1 MMDSFASRGWAMF
14 RRRYE
19 VRFNTE
25 ASHWELWR
33 WVGKDGE
40 AELLADYPSA
50 EAAVAGCE
58 GVGGQ
63 IAEAGLYATLIVFDA
78 DGNRV
83 DGRTFGTPPPGDV
96 DAL

>member
-1 MMDSFASRGWAMF
+1 MF

-25 ASHWELWR
+25 ANQWELWR

-40 AELLADYPSA
+40 AELVADYANA

-58 GVGGQ
+58 SVGGQ
-63 IAEAGLYATLIVFDA
+63 IAEAGLYATLTVFDA
-78 DGNRV
+78 DGNPV
-83 DGRTFGTPPPGDV
+83 DARAFGTPPPV
-96 DAL
+96 DTDAP